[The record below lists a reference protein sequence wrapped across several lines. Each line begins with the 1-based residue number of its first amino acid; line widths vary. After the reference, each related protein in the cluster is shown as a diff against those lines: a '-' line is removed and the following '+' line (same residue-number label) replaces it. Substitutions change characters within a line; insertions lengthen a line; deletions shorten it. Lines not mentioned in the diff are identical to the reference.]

1 MRIRRTGVW
10 APGLLTVALLVCTV
24 TTQGADPGTEVPGL
38 RTAQAPSATGMIPVR
53 IVNGRLIVLTDL
65 VGLRYTNEASFEISF
80 DYPDA
85 LTLHP
90 DQFRWLGFDPND
102 LGLGDQQQI
111 HVQVINGPRLSFS
124 ARDVA
129 QETSEAR
136 LQAQNDMTK
145 LFSDGLAERKLKG
158 TIGIGLLR
166 KYHLTLDIAAG
177 QLILAPPAEPAD
189 PSAVSNP
196 NADVVT
202 TFDVVND
209 RIAIPIAHA
218 DGQRAVM
225 TLGGTE
231 YDSPIDTR
239 VTTPLGKPAGNL
251 QPIALTEVGAG
262 ARRLDLSRYL
272 AFRPRRFGVAPTPA
286 ADSPLVIAGVNLL
299 EKFRIEIDWT
309 NQRIAWTAKAP
320 PAYPQEDFAYFEAE
334 TAGTMDALEGFLKT
348 HAESRLSAEAA
359 SLLMDRLLE
368 REQVTEA
375 DVRRVLP
382 WAVRTALPGRK
393 TETLAAYV
401 EKFVE
406 QPGREALA
414 IAVGKEAL
422 TYAREAFDARA
433 VYALHHRLAQIYMAQ
448 QAWNDAWKHLLSA
461 AFMAPED
468 MEIALDL
475 ARVYDKQGQARRA
488 YSRYKQVGA
497 APGVPPEIAAEIKA
511 ALDRLRPQLPKD
523 DPLLRGESTRGGR
536 GGGGGGR

>member
-1 MRIRRTGVW
+1 MKIRRAGVW
-10 APGLLTVALLVCTV
+10 APGFLTIALFVCTAG
-24 TTQGADPGTEVPGL
+24 TQERVAAQGPSA
-38 RTAQAPSATGMIPVR
+38 AQAPAATGVIPVR
-53 IVNGRLIVLTDL
+53 VVNGRLIVLTDL
-65 VGLRYTNEASFEISF
+65 VGLRYTNEASFEVSF

-111 HVQVINGPRLSFS
+111 HVQVVNGPRLSFS
-124 ARDVA
+124 AREVA
-129 QETSEAR
+129 QEASEER
-136 LQAQNDMTK
+136 VQAQNDMTK

-166 KYHLTLDIAAG
+166 RYHLTLDIAAG
-177 QLILAPPAEPAD
+177 QLILAAPAAPAD
-189 PSAVSNP
+189 PTAVPNP
-196 NADVVT
+196 TADVVT
-202 TFDVVND
+202 TFDVVSD
-209 RIAIPIAHA
+209 RIAVPVAHV

-239 VTTPLGKPAGNL
+239 VTAPLGKPAGNL
-251 QPIALTEVGAG
+251 QPMTLMETGIG
-262 ARRLDLSRYL
+262 ARRLDLSQYV

-299 EKFRIEIDWT
+299 EKFRIEVDWT

-320 PAYPQEDFAYFEAE
+320 PAYPQEDFAFFEAE
-334 TAGTMDALEGFLKT
+334 TGGTMDALEGFLKT
-348 HAESRLSAEAA
+348 HGESRLSAEAA

-368 REQVTEA
+368 REEVTEA

-393 TETLAAYV
+393 TETLASYV

-406 QPGREALA
+406 RPGREALA
-414 IAVGKEAL
+414 IAVGKEGL
-422 TYAREAFDARA
+422 TYAREAFDARV
-433 VYALHHRLAQIYMAQ
+433 VYALHHRLARLYMAQ
-448 QAWNDAWKHLLSA
+448 ENWSDAWKHLLSA

-468 MEIALDL
+468 LEISLDL

-497 APGVPPEIAAEIKA
+497 APGVPPEIAAEITA
-511 ALDRLRPQLPKD
+511 ALDRLRPLLPKD
-523 DPLLRGESTRGGR
+523 DPLLRDGAGRGGR